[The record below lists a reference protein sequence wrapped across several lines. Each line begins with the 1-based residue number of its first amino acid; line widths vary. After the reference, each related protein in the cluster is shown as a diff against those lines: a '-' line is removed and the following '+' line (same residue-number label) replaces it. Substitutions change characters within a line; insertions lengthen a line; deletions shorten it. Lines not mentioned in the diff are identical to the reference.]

1 MRNYLTKQDIT
12 VSVFRTNI
20 ESKDII
26 TISSIFNK
34 IPSIQKW
41 NTDLEDFDNI
51 LRIESFEDIA
61 DMIINTLSNHGFQIE
76 ELED

>member
-1 MRNYLTKQDIT
+1 MRNYLTKQDTT

-20 ESKDII
+20 EAKDII

-34 IPSIQKW
+34 ISSIQKW

-51 LRIESFEDIA
+51 LRIESFEDIT
-61 DMIINTLSNHGFQIE
+61 DMIINILSHQGFQIE

>member
-1 MRNYLTKQDIT
+1 MRDYLTKQSIN

-20 ESKDII
+20 EVKDII

-41 NTDLEDFDNI
+41 NTDLEDIDNI
-51 LRIESFEDIA
+51 LRIESFEDLTDI
-61 DMIINTLSNHGFQIE
+61 IINTLSHQGFQIVD
-76 ELED
+76 LED

>member
-1 MRNYLTKQDIT
+1 MKNYLKKQDIT

-20 ESKDII
+20 EAKDIF
-26 TISSIFNK
+26 TLTSIFNK

-41 NTDLEDFDNI
+41 NTDLEDFENI
-51 LRIESFEDIA
+51 LRIESFEDLTDI
-61 DMIINTLSNHGFQIE
+61 IINTLSHRGFQIE

>member
-20 ESKDII
+20 EAKDII

-41 NTDLEDFDNI
+41 NTDLEDIDNI

-61 DMIINTLSNHGFQIE
+61 DMIINTLSHQGFQIE
-76 ELED
+76 ELKD

>member
-1 MRNYLTKQDIT
+1 MRNHLIKQDIT

-20 ESKDII
+20 EAKDII
-26 TISSIFNK
+26 TLSSIFNK
-34 IPSIQKW
+34 TLSIQKW
-41 NTDLEDFDNI
+41 NTDLEDIDNI

-61 DMIINTLSNHGFQIE
+61 EIIINTLSHQGFQIE

>member
-1 MRNYLTKQDIT
+1 MKNYPTKQVIT

-20 ESKDII
+20 QVKDRI
-26 TISSIFNK
+26 TLSSILNK
-34 IPSIQKW
+34 IPSVQKW
-41 NTDLEDFDNI
+41 NTDLEDFDKI

-61 DMIINTLSNHGFQIE
+61 ETIINILSHHGFQIE

>member
-1 MRNYLTKQDIT
+1 MKNHLTKQNIN
-12 VSVFRTNI
+12 VLVFRTNL
-20 ESKDII
+20 EAKDII
-26 TISSIFNK
+26 ILSSIFNK
-34 IPSIQKW
+34 ISSIQKW

-61 DMIINTLSNHGFQIE
+61 DIIINTLSHQGFQIE

>member
-20 ESKDII
+20 EAKDII

-41 NTDLEDFDNI
+41 NTDLEDIDNI

-61 DMIINTLSNHGFQIE
+61 DMIINTLSNQGFQIE

>member
-12 VSVFRTNI
+12 VSVFKTNI
-20 ESKDII
+20 EAKDII

-34 IPSIQKW
+34 ISSIQKW

-51 LRIESFEDIA
+51 LRIESFEDIT
-61 DMIINTLSNHGFQIE
+61 DIIINTLSHQGFKIE